1 MSRPESGA
9 RAEGEGET
17 VGALLK
23 AMDLLL
29 VCLAAAVMG
38 ISL

>member
-1 MSRPESGA
+1 MSGTPVARESDV
-9 RAEGEGET
+9 

-23 AMDLLL
+23 AIDLLL